1 MGLFEKIGDA
11 LKKTRENMRRKM
23 DAVLSGGELN
33 EEFYEEMEDILIS
46 SDVGVSASLEIVQEL
61 REYARKNKIR
71 NAEDVRQAL
80 KIVIANMFEA
90 LEKQKGSEFEYPC
103 LITVIGVNGVGK
115 TTSIGKM
122 ANYFKKE
129 GKDVCLVAGDTF
141 RAAAAEQLNEWAK
154 RAKVRIVKQT
164 EGADAA
170 AVVYDGIASA
180 KAKNTDVLIVDT
192 AGRLHTKDNLMN
204 ELGKINRVISK
215 EYPEAKRYNLIVI
228 DATTGQNAINQI
240 TEFDKQVKLDG
251 IILTKLDGT
260 AKGGI
265 VISIMKN
272 FNLPVYFVGVGEGMD
287 DLEPFS
293 PKDFADNIF

>member
-1 MGLFEKIGDA
+1 MGLFKKIGDA

-180 KAKNTDVLIVDT
+180 KAKNTDVLIVD
-192 AGRLHTKDNLMN
+192 N
-204 ELGKINRVISK
+204 S
-215 EYPEAKRYNLIVI
+215 
-228 DATTGQNAINQI
+228 
-240 TEFDKQVKLDG
+240 
-251 IILTKLDGT
+251 
-260 AKGGI
+260 
-265 VISIMKN
+265 N
-272 FNLPVYFVGVGEGMD
+272 FCTLC
-287 DLEPFS
+287 PF
-293 PKDFADNIF
+293 I